1 MTAGRLL
8 DLQVP
13 LRTTTGLNAREHWR
27 TRARRVAYEKAL
39 ALAYLNQRPKL
50 RRDPADLPLLVT
62 LTRSSPASKLPDDDN
77 VVAGLKAVRD
87 AIGEWLGCGDAP
99 DAPVSWRYR
108 AERGP
113 WAVRITIEEVP

>member
-8 DLQVP
+8 QLSIP

-27 TRARRVAYEKAL
+27 RRAARVAFEKARTRTFL
-39 ALAYLNQRPKL
+39 GQQWPL
-50 RRDPADLPLLVT
+50 RRSPGDLPLLVT
-62 LTRSSPASKLPDDDN
+62 LTRVSPASKLPDDDN

-108 AERGP
+108 AERGE